1 MRADWDVSSESA
13 DEAELRRAE
22 QAEAGERF
30 MEVMIQGYA
39 DMKIDAKLLCVACHW
54 AAKAGAVGEAARYG
68 AISPDQSS
76 DGHYQAHLDRFVP
89 ARPESLEYYPIEAPC
104 RTKEGVARAPTT
116 IHTVPPPPMNH

>member
-39 DMKIDAKLLCVACHW
+39 DMKIDAKLLLRGLPLGCKGRCSW
-54 AAKAGAVGEAARYG
+54 
-68 AISPDQSS
+68 
-76 DGHYQAHLDRFVP
+76 
-89 ARPESLEYYPIEAPC
+89 
-104 RTKEGVARAPTT
+104 
-116 IHTVPPPPMNH
+116 